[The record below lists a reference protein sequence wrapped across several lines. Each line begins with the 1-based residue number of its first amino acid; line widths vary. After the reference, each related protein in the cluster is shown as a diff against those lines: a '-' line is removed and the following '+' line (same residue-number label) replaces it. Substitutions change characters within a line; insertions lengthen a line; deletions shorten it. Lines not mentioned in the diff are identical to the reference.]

1 MEPPNPYRV
10 PVSSTLYRHGVV
22 HTSADPFAEAVLV
35 EDGVIAWLGADDTAD
50 GFAARADQVVDLD
63 GALVTPGFVD
73 AHVHVLET
81 GLALESIDLSA
92 SGGVRSLGDALAAV
106 GRAAAERTGD
116 APILGFGWDELD
128 WPEGRAPTRAELDA
142 AAGGAPVYL
151 ARVDVHS
158 AVVSTSLAHA
168 SGAAHAEGWDDEGRV
183 ERDAHHLAREAAR
196 AVSPSRRTQLYER
209 ALAHAAARGIV
220 SVHEH
225 SAPSIDT
232 RAGLVELLD
241 LTRDAA
247 DGRPHLVAYRGEL
260 CVTVDD
266 ARELLAAIPG
276 LTGIG
281 GDLNVDGSVGSRTA
295 ALRSPYTDAPTERG
309 TLYLAAE
316 QIANHLTAVSR
327 AGLQAGFHVIGDAAM
342 DEVLIGLRAAAD
354 VDGAAALAR
363 TGLRLEHA
371 EMIDAP
377 TLAAL
382 VLMGVR
388 LSVQP
393 AFDAA
398 WGGPDGMYA
407 TRLGAGRAA
416 ALNPFADLAGAGVPL
431 AFGSDSP
438 VTPLDPWAGVR
449 AAAFHHEPEQRVSA
463 RAAFRAASRGGWRLA
478 GHDQVGELR
487 VGSPAHLAVWDAEE
501 LVVQAPDGRLS
512 AWSPDA
518 RAGIPLLPDLSP
530 DATPPVCLRT
540 VRDGVVLFDA
550 LG

>member
-1 MEPPNPYRV
+1 M
-10 PVSSTLYRHGVV
+10 SSTLYRHGVV

-35 EDGVIAWLGADDTAD
+35 EDGVVAWLGADDTAD
-50 GFAARADQVVDLD
+50 GFAARADHVVDLD

-81 GLALESIDLSA
+81 GLALESVDLSPA
-92 SGGVRSLGDALAAV
+92 GGVHCLADALAAV
-106 GRAAAERTGD
+106 ARAAASRSDG
-116 APILGFGWDELD
+116 AGPVLGFGWDELA
-128 WPEGRAPTRAELDA
+128 WPEGRPPTRDEVDA

-158 AVVSTSLAHA
+158 AVVSSSLAAA
-168 SGAAHAEGWDDEGRV
+168 SGADRADGWSADGRV
-183 ERDAHHLAREAAR
+183 ERDAHHVAREAAR
-196 AVSPSRRTQLYER
+196 AVQPERRTALYER
-209 ALAHAAARGIV
+209 ALAHAAARGVV

-232 RAGLVELLD
+232 RAGLVELLE
-241 LTRDAA
+241 LTADAA
-247 DGRPHLVAYRGEL
+247 AGFPHLAAYRGEL

-266 ARELLAAIPG
+266 ARQLMATIPG

-281 GDLNVDGSVGSRTA
+281 GDLNVDGSIGSRTA
-295 ALRSPYTDAPTERG
+295 ALRSAYTDAPGTRG

-316 QIANHLTAVSR
+316 QIANHITAVSR
-327 AGLQAGFHVIGDAAM
+327 ARLQSGFHVIGDAAM
-342 DEVLIGLRAAAD
+342 DEVLLGLRAAAD
-354 VDGAAALAR
+354 VEGAPALAR

-371 EMIDAP
+371 EMVDAP

-382 VLMGVR
+382 VLLGVR

-398 WGGPDGMYA
+398 WGGTEGMYA

-438 VTPLDPWAGVR
+438 VTSLDPWAAVR
-449 AAAFHHEPEQRVSA
+449 AAAFHHEPEQRISA

-487 VGSPAHLAVWDAEE
+487 VGSPAHLAVWETE
-501 LVVQAPDGRLS
+501 SLVVQAPDGRLS

-518 RAGIPLLPDLSP
+518 QAGIPLLPDLSP
-530 DATPPVCLRT
+530 EAVPPRCLRT
-540 VRDGVVLFDA
+540 VRDGVVIFDA